1 MSKAVSRHYRNACV
15 HPLAL
20 ATVLSAIPAARAQQ
34 SDATTLD
41 AITVT
46 ARLRAESIQDV
57 PDSIVAFGEN
67 EIDRAGI
74 DSIHDIADMVPNI
87 IIRKAFR
94 SGENNITIRGITS
107 NRQGWPPVAFVVDG
121 VKAGSVDAM
130 QQGTLLDIE
139 RIEVLKGPQGALYG
153 AGAIGGAINII
164 TRQPSDYF
172 QGRVQASYE
181 NGNNLKFSGG
191 ISGPI
196 IENKLLYSISGFYNN
211 SDGVVK
217 IVDSKEAVDKRR
229 QSTGRVRLLFKP
241 TDDLSFDLR
250 ASIMDTTGR
259 APGSDKID
267 DPALVDE
274 FRSSRNPGPTR
285 RPGFEGYE
293 SREMLDVSLKTEVN
307 LGFANFQSVIAY
319 QDIKQNLLGSVNYEG
334 GPVGAGN
341 SLLGQE
347 THGNAA
353 LPGQIIDEFQDVN
366 DDFDTWSADFRLTSS
381 GEQRLRWLVGAEL
394 MRRKYLASQTAGH
407 LIAPDNTRD
416 LQYGFDQWY
425 RKVDDIWGVYGQL
438 SYDITE
444 KLELTLAGRYD
455 RDDYRSG
462 RIDPA
467 TNAFIPEQ
475 DANGILVDEVKTKD
489 SAFTPKVQLSYHW
502 AKEFMT
508 YVTYSEGFRF
518 GFYNLGRHAL
528 AESTKNY
535 EMGFKSRLFDNRLTL
550 NMAAFHIDYSDQQ
563 LTLTVATPPFRVTRN
578 TPETKI
584 DGFEL
589 DAMVQLTEKLSFSGG
604 VGHTHAKVQD
614 AAHHFAPVTPKWTSN
629 ASMQWFEP
637 ITDTLDFS
645 ARLDYRHQSSMY
657 LRPDEVYPIK
667 GASYMDLR
675 IGLETL
681 DYAVKFYVENLTDT
695 QRAYSLSPFSG
706 RFVRAFS
713 LPRTYGVEV
722 RYNF

>member
-1 MSKAVSRHYRNACV
+1 MSKVLTGQ
-15 HPLAL
+15 PLAFAVMMAL
-20 ATVLSAIPAARAQQ
+20 GASPFAHAQQ
-34 SDATTLD
+34 SSDATTLD

-57 PDSIVAFGEN
+57 PDSIIAFGEN
-67 EIDRAGI
+67 EIERAGI

-172 QGRVQASYE
+172 QGRVQTSYE
-181 NGNNLKFSGG
+181 NGNNLKLSAG

-196 IENKLLYSISGFYNN
+196 IDNKLLYSISGFYNHA
-211 SDGVVK
+211 DGVVN

-229 QSTGRVRLLFKP
+229 QGTGRVRLLFKP
-241 TDDLSFDLR
+241 NDDLSFDLR
-250 ASIMDTTGR
+250 GSIMSTTGR

-267 DPALVDE
+267 DPSLVDE
-274 FRSSRNPGPTR
+274 FRTSRNRGPTR

-293 SREMLDVSLKTEVN
+293 HREMRDFSLKTEAG
-307 LGFANFQSVIAY
+307 LGFANFQSVMAY
-319 QDIKQNLLGSVNYEG
+319 QKIEQNLLGSVNYEG
-334 GPVGAGN
+334 GPVAAN
-341 SLLGQE
+341 NTLLGQE
-347 THGNAA
+347 TFGNDA

-366 DDFDTWSADFRLTSS
+366 DNFDTWSADFRLTSS
-381 GEQRLRWLVGAEL
+381 GDQRLRWLIGTEF

-407 LIAPDNTRD
+407 LMAPDASRLLTMG
-416 LQYGFDQWY
+416 GFDQWY

-467 TNAFIPEQ
+467 SGAFIPEQ
-475 DANGILVDEVKTKD
+475 DTHGNLVNEVSTKD

-502 AKEFMT
+502 AKELMT

-535 EMGFKSRLFDNRLTL
+535 EVGFKSRLMDNRLTL

-589 DAMVQLTEKLSFSGG
+589 DTMVQLTEKLSFSGG
-604 VGHTHAKVQD
+604 VGLTNAKVQD
-614 AAHHFAPVTPKWTSN
+614 AAHHYAPVTPRWTSN
-629 ASMQWFEP
+629 ASLQWFEP
-637 ITDTLDFS
+637 LSETLDFS
-645 ARLDYRHQSSMY
+645 MRLDARHQSSMY

-667 GASYMDLR
+667 GKTYMDLR
-675 IGLETL
+675 IGFETL
-681 DYAVKFYVENLTDT
+681 DYTLKFFVENLTDT
-695 QRAYSLSPFSG
+695 QQAYSLSPFSG
-706 RFVRAFS
+706 RYIRAFS

-722 RYNF
+722 RYHF